1 MWLSDTSVKRPVFAS
16 VISMLLV
23 GFGVLSFQSL
33 QVREYPDIQSPTLSI
48 TATYPGASAA
58 VIETQVTQILEDSI
72 SGIEGIESLR
82 SSSIDGRSSINIAFD
97 LTRNIDEAANDVRDR
112 VSRSQRALPEE
123 LDAITIA
130 KQDSDATPVVFVT
143 VTSENLEPTEL
154 RDFVDRFV
162 VDQFS
167 VLPGVSQ
174 INVFGPGRPSVRI
187 WLDRLEMAARGLTV
201 TDIEAALR
209 RENLELPAGRVD
221 SVDREFPVRVSRG
234 YTTPEDFQQLVIQRG
249 ADGQLIRLAEVALVE
264 LGPED
269 IRSTF
274 LINGQSSVAL
284 GITKQSTAN
293 TVEVIAGV
301 HETIERLNNDLPEG
315 MIVGTAAD
323 SSVFI
328 NSAIKSV
335 YQTILITTGLVGL
348 VIYLFLGSYRAMII
362 PLVTVPVCLISS
374 FIALNALGYSI
385 NLITLLALVLAIGL
399 VVDDSIVVLE
409 NIHRRIEKGEPPLL
423 AAFKGTRQVGFAV
436 IATTAVVVA
445 VFTPIMFLTDNIGLI
460 FSELAVAVCAA
471 VIFSSVLALSLAP
484 MLCSKLLK
492 PAGHNATWLSRKT
505 DYFFNWLGDRY
516 QDGLTRVLKKSWLAV
531 PLIVFVFFMVG
542 LLFANLPSEYAP
554 QEDQRMFIASTI
566 APESTSY
573 TKMLSRLPELV
584 APVLPYA
591 ESGDVT
597 GYLQR
602 VPSFFNPAPN
612 AALTVVVLAPLTES
626 DVETTEVMQNL
637 VRQWNQLPDLRTFA
651 FMRQGLSRNSGQ
663 QIEFVLQGLNYDEL
677 VEWRDIVLLAAEDYP
692 GIARLDSDLKE
703 TQSQVIVDI
712 DRDRA
717 AALGVSAQ
725 AVGQTLQTMMSER
738 EVSTYVL
745 DGEEYAVMM
754 QAKNEQRA
762 SPDDLKNIFVRSSSG
777 QLIPLSNLIEIRN
790 EAGIASLNRYNR
802 LRAVTLSGSVEPG
815 YSLGDAL
822 TFLETVADEQLPATA
837 AVDYKGQSLEYKES
851 TSQIWLTFGI
861 AMMVLF
867 FVMAAQFESF
877 VHPLVILVTVPLAIA
892 GALVGLHI
900 SGATLNIYSQIG
912 IVMLIG
918 IAAKNGILIV
928 EFINQLRD
936 LGRGFEQS
944 IIEAAR
950 IRFRPVLM
958 TTISTVAG
966 SIPLILAVGPG
977 SESRV
982 VLGVVIFSGVSVAS
996 VFTLFLVPMVYN
1008 LMARNTGSPEAVAH
1022 ELERLQ
1028 DAQAAA

>member
-1 MWLSDTSVKRPVFAS
+1 MWLSDTSVKRPVFAT

-23 GFGVLSFQSL
+23 SFGVLSFQTL

-72 SGIEGIESLR
+72 SGIEGIASLR
-82 SSSIDGRSSINIAFD
+82 SSSTDGRSSINIEFD

-112 VSRSQRALPEE
+112 VSRSQRSLPEE
-123 LDAITIA
+123 LDAVTIA
-130 KQDSDATPVVFVT
+130 KQDSDASPVVFIT
-143 VTSENLEPTEL
+143 VRSTEMEPTEL

-174 INVFGPGRPSVRI
+174 VSVFGPGRPSVRI

-201 TDIEAALR
+201 TDIEGALR

-234 YTTPEDFQQLVIQRG
+234 YSTPEDFQHLVIQRG
-249 ADGQLIRLAEVALVE
+249 DEGQLIRLSDVALVE
-264 LGPED
+264 SGPED
-269 IRSTF
+269 IRNVF
-274 LINGQSSVAL
+274 MVNGESAVAL
-284 GITKQSTAN
+284 GVTKQSTAN

-301 HETIERLNNDLPEG
+301 HEAIDIIGTDLPGG
-315 MIVGTAAD
+315 MTLGLAAD

-348 VIYLFLGSYRAMII
+348 VIYLFLGSYRAMLI
-362 PLVTVPVCLISS
+362 PMITVPVCLVAS
-374 FIALNALGYSI
+374 FIALNVLGYSI

-445 VFTPIMFLTDNIGLI
+445 VFTPILFLTDNVGLI
-460 FSELAVAVCAA
+460 FSELAVTVCAA

-484 MLCSKLLK
+484 MLSSKLLK
-492 PAGHNATWLSRKT
+492 PAGHNSTKLSKNADR
-505 DYFFNWLGDRY
+505 FIGWLGDRY
-516 QDGLTRVLKKSWLAV
+516 QTALTRSLNKSWLAI
-531 PLIVFVFFMVG
+531 PIIVFVFFMVA
-542 LLFANLPSEYAP
+542 LLFSNLPNEYAP
-554 QEDQRMFIASTI
+554 QEDQRIFIASTI
-566 APESTSY
+566 APEGTSY
-573 TKMLSRLPELV
+573 NRMASRLPELE
-584 APVLPYA
+584 ASILPYV

-597 GYLQR
+597 TYLQR
-602 VPSFFNPAPN
+602 SPSFFNPAPN
-612 AALTVVVLAPLTES
+612 AAIMFVMLAPWDES
-626 DVETTEVMQNL
+626 DASTTEVMGEL
-637 VRQWNQLPDLRTFA
+637 VREWNQLPDLRTFA
-651 FMRQGLSRNSGQ
+651 FMRQGLSRNAGQ
-663 QIEFVLQGLNYDEL
+663 QIEFVLQGLDYDEL
-677 VEWRDIVLLAAEDYP
+677 AEWRDIVLQEVQSYP

-703 TQSQVIVDI
+703 TQSQILVDI

-725 AVGQTLQTMMSER
+725 VVGQTLQTMMSER

-754 QAKNEQRA
+754 QAKDEQRA

-777 QLIPLSNLIEIRN
+777 DLIPLSNLITVRN
-790 EAGIASLNRYNR
+790 EAGIANLNRFNR

-822 TFLETVADEQLPATA
+822 AFLEGVVEEKLPGTA
-837 AVDYKGQSLEYKES
+837 AIDYKGQSLEYKES

-861 AMMVLF
+861 AMLVLF
-867 FVMAAQFESF
+867 LVMAAQFESF
-877 VHPLVILVTVPLAIA
+877 VHPVVILVTVPLAIG
-892 GALVGLHI
+892 GALAGLHF

-928 EFINQLRD
+928 EFINQMRD
-936 LGRGFEQS
+936 AGHEFKES
-944 IIEAAR
+944 IIGAAR

-958 TTISTVAG
+958 TTLSTVMGAV
-966 SIPLILAVGPG
+966 PLIMAVGPG
-977 SESRV
+977 SESRI

-996 VFTLFLVPMVYN
+996 IFTLFLVPMVYD
-1008 LMARNTGSPEAVAH
+1008 LMAKNTGSPDSVSH
-1022 ELERLQ
+1022 ELEKLQ
-1028 DAQAAA
+1028 AVV

>member
-16 VISMLLV
+16 VISMLLIS
-23 GFGVLSFQSL
+23 FGVLSFQTL

-82 SSSIDGRSSINIAFD
+82 SSSIDGRSSINISFD
-97 LTRNIDEAANDVRDR
+97 LSRNIDEAANDVRDR
-112 VSRSQRALPEE
+112 VSRSQRNLPEE
-123 LDAITIA
+123 LDAVTIA
-130 KQDSDATPVVFVT
+130 KQDSDASPVIFVT
-143 VTSENLEPTEL
+143 VTSDNMEPTEL
-154 RDFVDRFV
+154 RDFVDRFL

-174 INVFGPGRPSVRI
+174 VNVFGPGRPSVRI

-201 TDIEAALR
+201 TDIESALR

-234 YTTPEDFQQLVIQRG
+234 YSTPDDFQQLVIQRG
-249 ADGQLIRLAEVALVE
+249 SDGQLIRLSEVAVVE
-264 LGPED
+264 SGPDE
-269 IRSTF
+269 IRSVF
-274 LINGQSSVAL
+274 MINGDSSVAM
-284 GITKQSTAN
+284 GVTKQSTAN
-293 TVEVIAGV
+293 TIEVIGGV
-301 HETIERLNNDLPEG
+301 HEAIDALNEGLPQG
-315 MIVGTAAD
+315 MSLGVAAD

-328 NSAIKSV
+328 NSAISSV
-335 YQTILITTGLVGL
+335 YQTIFITTLLVGM

-362 PLVTVPVCLISS
+362 PMITVPVCLISS
-374 FIALNALGYSI
+374 FIALNLLGYSI

-409 NIHRRIEKGEPPLL
+409 NVHRRIEKGEPPLL
-423 AAFKGTRQVGFAV
+423 ASFKGTRQVGFAV

-460 FSELAVAVCAA
+460 FSELAVTVCAA

-484 MLCSKLLK
+484 MLCSKMLR
-492 PAGHNATWLSRKT
+492 PAGHNATALSVRA
-505 DYFFNWLGDRY
+505 DRFIGWLGDKY
-516 QDGLTRVLKKSWLAV
+516 QAALTRALGKSWLAIPV
-531 PLIVFVFFMVG
+531 VIFVFFMVS
-542 LLFANLPSEYAP
+542 LLFSNLPSEYAP
-554 QEDQRMFIASTI
+554 QEDQRMFIASSV
-566 APESTSY
+566 APEGTSHNR
-573 TKMLSRLPELV
+573 MVSRLPELQ
-584 APVLPYA
+584 APILPLM
-591 ESGDVT
+591 ESGQVQR
-597 GYLQR
+597 YLQR
-602 VPSFFNPAPN
+602 TPSIFSPLPN
-612 AALTVVVLAPLTES
+612 MALTIVMLPAWEDS
-626 DVETTEVMQNL
+626 DAVTTEVMQGL

-651 FMRQGLSRNSGQ
+651 FMRQGLSRGSGQ
-663 QIEFVLQGLNYDEL
+663 PIEFVLQGLDYEEL
-677 VEWRDIVLLAAEDYP
+677 AEWRDIVLQEAQSYP

-703 TQSQVIVDI
+703 TQSQVLVDI

-725 AVGQTLQTMMSER
+725 DVGRTLQTMMSER

-754 QAKNEQRA
+754 QAKDEQRA
-762 SPDDLKNIFVRSSSG
+762 SPDDLKNIFVRSSGG
-777 QLIPLSNLIEIRN
+777 QLIPLSNLISVRN
-790 EAGIASLNRYNR
+790 EAGIANLNRYNR
-802 LRAVTLSGSVEPG
+802 LRAVTLTGAVEPG

-822 TFLETVADEQLPATA
+822 TFLENTVDEKLPSTA

-851 TSQIWLTFGI
+851 SGQIWLTFGI
-861 AMMVLF
+861 AMLVLF

-877 VHPLVILVTVPLAIA
+877 VHPLVILVTVPMAVG
-892 GALVGLHI
+892 GALVGLHL

-928 EFINQLRD
+928 EFINQMRD
-936 LGRGFEQS
+936 LGHEFKES
-944 IIEAAR
+944 IIGAAR

-958 TTISTVAG
+958 TTLSTVMG
-966 SIPLILAVGPG
+966 SIPLIMAVGPG

-982 VLGVVIFSGVSVAS
+982 VLGVVIFSGVSIAS
-996 VFTLFLVPMVYN
+996 IFTLFVVPMVYD
-1008 LMARNTGSPEAVAH
+1008 LMAKNTGSPDSVAQ
-1022 ELERLQ
+1022 ELEVL
-1028 DAQAAA
+1028 QAAS